1 MTYEGAATSQYHIG
15 TMSKRMF
22 ATFPNLALFVGLIL
36 VLCPINAVSSQEVE
50 PIDFPPLLDSDDI
63 RYYSETHDIDGL
75 HWALSNVFRRSSR
88 NPNADEIVYDLPPA
102 LVSKGGGNTVS
113 KNGDQGSRQVYSKFS
128 IVQYFPSL
136 FASTCITCR
145 FLSSNW

>member
-1 MTYEGAATSQYHIG
+1 
-15 TMSKRMF
+15 MSKRMF
-22 ATFPNLALFVGLIL
+22 ATFENLSPAFWLIL
-36 VLCPINAVSSQEVE
+36 VLCQINAVSSQEDE

-88 NPNADEIVYDLPPA
+88 NPNDEEIVYDLPPA

-113 KNGDQGSRQVYSKFS
+113 YFS
-128 IVQYFPSL
+128 L
-136 FASTCITCR
+136 
-145 FLSSNW
+145 L